1 MKVSRIVKKR
11 TNKRDAFGFLLFVF
25 LLPYVCA
32 RLWGHAGEE
41 LKTERKE
48 GAKDAQKADVCL
60 VAVEMDWGTWE
71 LPMEEYLA
79 YALAGVMPEDYE
91 KEALKA
97 QAVLLRTQLVEA
109 YLSAE
114 QENMQTLNEG
124 ENEKEN
130 VFSEGEL
137 NQVRQ
142 INIENNTIRRFY
154 YEDNDEALAAY
165 REAVEETAGIYLCY
179 QGNPIRAAY
188 FPLSN
193 GRTRSAEVVWQT
205 DEYPYLSS
213 VDCGQDKSSR
223 DWKSSVTYD
232 RDTYLSFL
240 RQTLGENWSEE
251 TLWDGGSFLYDEA
264 GYVTEVVYTEG
275 NQTISIN
282 GEEFRHIF
290 GLQSASF
297 QMDREA
303 ERVTFS
309 VTGAGHGFGM
319 SQYTANV
326 KALNGDSYD
335 QILKFFFQ
343 DTELA
348 KFE

>member
-32 RLWGHAGEE
+32 RLWGHAGAE
-41 LKTERKE
+41 LKTGSKE

-71 LPMEEYLA
+71 LPMEEYLV
-79 YALAGVMPEDYE
+79 YALAVAMPEDYE

-97 QAVLLRTQLVEA
+97 QAVLLRTQLVEVS
-109 YLSAE
+109 LSAE
-114 QENMQTLNEG
+114 QENTQTLNE
-124 ENEKEN
+124 EEN
-130 VFSEGEL
+130 VFLEGTM

-142 INIENNTIRRFY
+142 IDIENNTISRFY
-154 YEDNDEALAAY
+154 YEDNDEALAVY
-165 REAVEETAGIYLCY
+165 RDAVEETEGIYLCY

-193 GRTRSAEVVWQT
+193 GHTRSAEAVWQT

-213 VDCGQDKSSR
+213 VDCGQDKASR

-240 RQTLGENWSEE
+240 RQSLGEDWSEE

-264 GYVTEVVYTEG
+264 GYVTEVVFEEG
-275 NQTISIN
+275 DKTANIG
-282 GEEFRHIF
+282 GEEFRHLF

-297 QMDREA
+297 QMEQGTGQ
-303 ERVTFS
+303 VTFS

-335 QILKFFFQ
+335 QILKFFFR